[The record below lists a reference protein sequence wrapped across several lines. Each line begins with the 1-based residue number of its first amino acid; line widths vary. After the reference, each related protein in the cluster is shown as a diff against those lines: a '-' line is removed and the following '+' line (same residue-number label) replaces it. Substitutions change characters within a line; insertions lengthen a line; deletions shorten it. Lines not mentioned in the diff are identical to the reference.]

1 MRKIRLFSVFALLI
15 LLISV
20 GCSVGMA
27 QKPPSAD
34 SGDQGHLLIR
44 PTDVTVFGDV
54 EVAVPEGSVENREA
68 IDRRP
73 LVNWEEGHSTVL
85 LVTSPDSGELVALI
99 RSASYRFPSTQA
111 AQTALDALPD
121 PMEDY
126 SWESVAEDDV
136 SVFDDDLLQS
146 LEGRS
151 WHVWYGIDDEG
162 VPAYFLWIQSDAYVI
177 ELYLNVLQEPL
188 GRQMLNH
195 IVRSLINEGIPG
207 ATHVNPTKTE
217 PNSVKGT
224 RVTGPAG
231 ELLLASP
238 FVVDR
243 TDPPRPAPLRSLE
256 EVGAEGAW
264 LPGWLPAGIQ
274 SEPIASTW
282 TTAAGDR
289 VTRIEFQVTHSGQT
303 RPVMIV
309 QVDGPSEKGLTYAS
323 PTPAW
328 LEQADHG
335 VASVTRAKLPARPAD
350 DAATMGDRDV
360 RLARYESATING
372 RPAEAILE
380 IFLWHT
386 TPL

>member
-1 MRKIRLFSVFALLI
+1 MRYIAIAVTLTRVLL
-15 LLISV
+15 LTGWAV
-20 GCSVGMA
+20 TGCATA
-27 QKPPSAD
+27 QGKQSTD
-34 SGDQGHLLIR
+34 HLRDDGHLLVR
-44 PTDVTVFGDV
+44 PSDVSEYGDV
-54 EVAVPEGSVENREA
+54 EVATPEGSVENRET

-73 LVNWEEGHSTVL
+73 VVNWEEGRSTVL
-85 LVTSPDSGELVALI
+85 LVTSPESGELVALI
-99 RSASYRFPSTQA
+99 RSAFYRFPSPRA

-121 PMEDY
+121 PIEDH
-126 SWESVAEDDV
+126 SWESVAEDNV

-195 IVRSLINEGIPG
+195 IGRSLISEGIPG
-207 ATHVNPTKTE
+207 ATHVSQTKTE
-217 PNSVKGT
+217 PNAVKGT
-224 RVTGPAG
+224 RITGPAG

-238 FVVDR
+238 FVVSR

-264 LPGWLPAGIQ
+264 LLGWLPAGIQ

-289 VTRIEFQVTHSGQT
+289 VTRI
-303 RPVMIV
+303 
-309 QVDGPSEKGLTYAS
+309 A
-323 PTPAW
+323 PAC
-328 LEQADHG
+328 
-335 VASVTRAKLPARPAD
+335 VA
-350 DAATMGDRDV
+350 
-360 RLARYESATING
+360 
-372 RPAEAILE
+372 
-380 IFLWHT
+380 
-386 TPL
+386 